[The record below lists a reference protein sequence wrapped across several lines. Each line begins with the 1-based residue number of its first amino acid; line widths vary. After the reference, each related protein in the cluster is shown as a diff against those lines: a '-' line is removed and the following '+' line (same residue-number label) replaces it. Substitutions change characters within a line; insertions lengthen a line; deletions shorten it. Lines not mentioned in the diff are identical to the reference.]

1 MKVSFEISNKYEE
14 AEINIYAKA
23 ITPTIQEILTI
34 CSLDDRLPF
43 FGVKGEQIVP
53 INESEI
59 IRFFALDKKT
69 YCHTETEELVV
80 KEALY
85 KLEDRFIKMI
95 RISSS
100 EMINPDY
107 IKNLELSFTGTI
119 KINFKDGSFSHT
131 SRRYM
136 KEFKRRLGI

>member
-1 MKVSFEISNKYEE
+1 MKVLFEINDRFEE
-14 AEINIYAKA
+14 DEIKIYARA
-23 ITPTIQEILTI
+23 MTPMIQEILDI
-34 CSLDDRLPF
+34 CSRDTKLPL
-43 FGVKGEQIVP
+43 FGIKDEQMIP
-53 INESEI
+53 IKESEI
-59 IRFFALDKKT
+59 IRFFSLDKKT
-69 YCHTETEELVV
+69 YCHIGSEEVVV
-80 KEALY
+80 KEPLY
-85 KLEDRFIKMI
+85 KLEDRFTNMI

-119 KINFKDGSFSHT
+119 KVNFTDGSFSHT